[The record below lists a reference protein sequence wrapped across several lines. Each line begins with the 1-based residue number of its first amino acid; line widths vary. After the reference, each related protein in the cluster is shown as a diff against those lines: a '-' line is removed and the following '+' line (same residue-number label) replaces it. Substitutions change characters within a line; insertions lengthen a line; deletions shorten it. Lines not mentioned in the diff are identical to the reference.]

1 MKRMKKWIAFVI
13 SMIMVISTIS
23 MSFADNATGAL
34 NVNGVLT
41 VQGLD
46 KGDKVTYYH
55 IVKWDSAASEQQ
67 GYSKRGWV
75 WGDDIKS
82 SGSTLTQ
89 NDLNQIT
96 GMQADGSY
104 KDGAG
109 RITAEIAGKIAE
121 NVTGGHTSDPITG
134 TEWTETVDKAGLY
147 MIVVEPA
154 AAGTIYNPI
163 FVAANW
169 YGSSEIPD
177 SSNTIAV
184 SANKPTYFNEA
195 MAKKTKIPVDKKA
208 KGKDAENGEPKPGDP
223 TNNALADGAYTTDAG
238 EEIDFEVTT
247 HVPKYASNYT
257 QPVFK
262 VVDTLTG
269 LALTGAN
276 VKVYKY
282 DPETGEK
289 GVELSSSYYDITGN
303 AKGSTTYTVSFK
315 PEYMQ
320 GSDIPVTGQDVMI
333 TYTAKVTDQA
343 EYIVNQEKNTVD
355 VRFSTKPSDTTGA
368 GLLRDET
375 NHFTFSL
382 DADLLGHGEIDGSS
396 TEAIKVGV
404 DQDGNYI
411 ITSEH
416 YEWSDE
422 WHGPLQGAEFSLY
435 KDAECQNLY
444 TNSVFNGTVTSD
456 ASGRLTIKGLDA
468 GTYYLKETKAPE
480 GYIKLQETIKIVIE
494 ADITEEETVEKKID
508 QDGIEV
514 EITYKT
520 NKLNGYTVTIGTDT
534 VDYGTTAYQI
544 NYNAEVSATSADRI
558 KDSSTDAELKNT
570 KGVELPSTGGMGTT
584 IFYIIGSILVVG
596 AGILLVTRRRMSE
609 M

>member
-23 MSFADNATGAL
+23 MSFADNAAPAGAL
-34 NVNGVLT
+34 KVNGVLT
-41 VQGLD
+41 VKGLD
-46 KGDKVTYYH
+46 NGDKVNYYQ
-55 IVKWDSAASEQQ
+55 ILKWGTD
-67 GYSKRGWV
+67 GWT
-75 WGDDIKS
+75 WGTGIDS
-82 SGSTLTQ
+82 SGFGEAELA
-89 NDLNQIT
+89 QIT
-96 GMQADGSY
+96 GNKDGSGQI
-104 KDGAG
+104 DA
-109 RITAEIAGKIAE
+109 AIAGKIADNIADAFGPE
-121 NVTGGHTSDPITG
+121 KTVDG
-134 TEWTETVDKAGLY
+134 TEWTATVTEAGLY
-147 MIVVEPA
+147 MVLVEPA

-169 YGSSEIPD
+169 YGSAEVPD
-177 SSNTIAV
+177 SSNSIAV
-184 SANKPTYFNEA
+184 SANKLTYFDNA
-195 MAKKTKIPVDKKA
+195 MAKKTKIPLDKKA
-208 KGKDAENGEPKPGDP
+208 IGKDAPKGKPIEGDP
-223 TNNALADGAYTTDAG
+223 TNNTMADGAYTADYG

-247 HVPKYASNYT
+247 HVPKYASNYDK
-257 QPVFK
+257 PVFK
-262 VVDTLTG
+262 VTDTLSG
-269 LALTGAN
+269 LALTGYN
-276 VKVYKY
+276 VKVWKY
-282 DPETGEK
+282 DLENEK
-289 GVELSSSYYDITGN
+289 KGDELDASFYDISGS
-303 AKGSTTYTVSFK
+303 AEGSTSYTVSFTDT
-315 PEYMQ
+315 YMK
-320 GSDIPVTGQDVMI
+320 GTDIPKLGQDVLI
-333 TYTAKVTDQA
+333 TYTAKVTDEA
-343 EYIVNQEKNTVD
+343 ERIVNQEKNTVE
-355 VRFSTKPSDTTGA
+355 VKFSTKPSDTTGA

-382 DADLLGHGEIDGSS
+382 DADLLGHGDIEGSS

-404 DQDGNYI
+404 DQEGNYI
-411 ITSEH
+411 ITSEY